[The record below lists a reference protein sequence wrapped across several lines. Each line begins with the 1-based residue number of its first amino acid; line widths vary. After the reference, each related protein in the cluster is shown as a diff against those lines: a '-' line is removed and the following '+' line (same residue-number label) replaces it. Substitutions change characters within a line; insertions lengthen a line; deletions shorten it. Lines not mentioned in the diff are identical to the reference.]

1 MKYLESPIFYMGN
14 KYKLLKQLIPLF
26 PSKCDTFLDLYLEQ
40 RYSMKIFKSRI
51 KQLEEDNYKQYKE
64 IEKLKKEN
72 EWLKNHQ
79 KIEIVNLN
87 K

>member
-1 MKYLESPIFYMGN
+1 MKIF
-14 KYKLLKQLIPLF
+14 KWHLI
-26 PSKCDTFLDLYLEQ
+26 SDLDLYLEQ
-40 RYSMKIFKSRI
+40 KYSMRIFKNRI

-79 KIEIVNLN
+79 KIEIVNLD

>member
-1 MKYLESPIFYMGN
+1 MKIFKWN
-14 KYKLLKQLIPLF
+14 LI
-26 PSKCDTFLDLYLEQ
+26 SDLDLYLEQ
-40 RYSMKIFKSRI
+40 RYSVKIFKSRI

-64 IEKLKKEN
+64 IDKLKKEN

>member
-1 MKYLESPIFYMGN
+1 MKIF
-14 KYKLLKQLIPLF
+14 KWHLI
-26 PSKCDTFLDLYLEQ
+26 SDLDLYLEQ
-40 RYSMKIFKSRI
+40 KYSMRILKNKI

-64 IEKLKKEN
+64 IDKLKKEN

>member
-1 MKYLESPIFYMGN
+1 MKIF
-14 KYKLLKQLIPLF
+14 KWHLI
-26 PSKCDTFLDLYLEQ
+26 SDLDLYLEQ

-64 IEKLKKEN
+64 IDKLKKEN

-79 KIEIVNLN
+79 KIEIVNVN
-87 K
+87 KQKGL

>member
-1 MKYLESPIFYMGN
+1 MKIF
-14 KYKLLKQLIPLF
+14 KWHLI
-26 PSKCDTFLDLYLEQ
+26 SDLDLYLEQ
-40 RYSMKIFKSRI
+40 KYSMRIFKNRK

-64 IEKLKKEN
+64 IDKLKKEN

>member
-1 MKYLESPIFYMGN
+1 MKIF
-14 KYKLLKQLIPLF
+14 KWHLI
-26 PSKCDTFLDLYLEQ
+26 SDLDLYLEQ

-51 KQLEEDNYKQYKE
+51 KQLEEDNYEQYKE
-64 IEKLKKEN
+64 IDKLKKEN

>member
-1 MKYLESPIFYMGN
+1 MKIFKWN
-14 KYKLLKQLIPLF
+14 LI
-26 PSKCDTFLDLYLEQ
+26 SDLDLYLEQ

-64 IEKLKKEN
+64 IDKLKKEN

>member
-1 MKYLESPIFYMGN
+1 MKIF
-14 KYKLLKQLIPLF
+14 KWHLI
-26 PSKCDTFLDLYLEQ
+26 SDLDLYLEQ
-40 RYSMKIFKSRI
+40 KYSMRIFKNRI

-79 KIEIVNLN
+79 KIEIVNLE

>member
-1 MKYLESPIFYMGN
+1 MKIF
-14 KYKLLKQLIPLF
+14 KWHLI
-26 PSKCDTFLDLYLEQ
+26 SDLDLYLEQ
-40 RYSMKIFKSRI
+40 KYSMRIFKNKI

>member
-1 MKYLESPIFYMGN
+1 MKIF
-14 KYKLLKQLIPLF
+14 KWHLI
-26 PSKCDTFLDLYLEQ
+26 SDLDLYLEQ

-72 EWLKNHQ
+72 ELLKNHQ

>member
-1 MKYLESPIFYMGN
+1 MKII
-14 KYKLLKQLIPLF
+14 KWHLI
-26 PSKCDTFLDLYLEQ
+26 SDLDLYLEQ
-40 RYSMKIFKSRI
+40 KYSMRIFKSRI

-72 EWLKNHQ
+72 EWLKNHR
-79 KIEIVNLN
+79 KIEIVNLE

>member
-1 MKYLESPIFYMGN
+1 MKIF
-14 KYKLLKQLIPLF
+14 KWHLI
-26 PSKCDTFLDLYLEQ
+26 SDLDLYLEK

-64 IEKLKKEN
+64 IDKLKKEN

>member
-1 MKYLESPIFYMGN
+1 MKIF
-14 KYKLLKQLIPLF
+14 KWHLI
-26 PSKCDTFLDLYLEQ
+26 SDLDLYLEQ
-40 RYSMKIFKSRI
+40 QYSFKMFKDKIKR
-51 KQLEEDNYKQYKE
+51 LEEDNYKQYKE
-64 IEKLKKEN
+64 IDKLKKEN

>member
-1 MKYLESPIFYMGN
+1 MKIFKWN
-14 KYKLLKQLIPLF
+14 LI
-26 PSKCDTFLDLYLEQ
+26 SDLDLYLEQ

>member
-1 MKYLESPIFYMGN
+1 MKIF
-14 KYKLLKQLIPLF
+14 KWHLI
-26 PSKCDTFLDLYLEQ
+26 SDLDLYLEQ
-40 RYSMKIFKSRI
+40 KYSMRIFKNKI

-64 IEKLKKEN
+64 IDKLKKEN

>member
-1 MKYLESPIFYMGN
+1 MKIF
-14 KYKLLKQLIPLF
+14 KWHLI
-26 PSKCDTFLDLYLEQ
+26 SDLDLYLEQ
-40 RYSMKIFKSRI
+40 KYSMRIFKNRI

-64 IEKLKKEN
+64 IDKLKKEN

>member
-1 MKYLESPIFYMGN
+1 MKIF
-14 KYKLLKQLIPLF
+14 KWHLI
-26 PSKCDTFLDLYLEQ
+26 SDLDLYLEQ
-40 RYSMKIFKSRI
+40 RYSMRILKNKI

>member
-1 MKYLESPIFYMGN
+1 MGN
-14 KYKLLKQLIPLF
+14 VKIFKWHLI
-26 PSKCDTFLDLYLEQ
+26 SDLDLYLEQ

-64 IEKLKKEN
+64 IDKLKKEN

>member
-1 MKYLESPIFYMGN
+1 MKIFKWN
-14 KYKLLKQLIPLF
+14 LI
-26 PSKCDTFLDLYLEQ
+26 SDLDLYLEQ

-64 IEKLKKEN
+64 IDKLKKEN
-72 EWLKNHQ
+72 EWLKKHQ
-79 KIEIVNLN
+79 KIEMVNLN

>member
-1 MKYLESPIFYMGN
+1 MN
-14 KYKLLKQLIPLF
+14 
-26 PSKCDTFLDLYLEQ
+26 
-40 RYSMKIFKSRI
+40 I
-51 KQLEEDNYKQYKE
+51 KEEIAKE

>member
-1 MKYLESPIFYMGN
+1 MKIF
-14 KYKLLKQLIPLF
+14 KWHLI
-26 PSKCDTFLDLYLEQ
+26 SDLDLYLEQ
-40 RYSMKIFKSRI
+40 QYSFKVFKDKI

-79 KIEIVNLN
+79 KIEIVNLEKN
-87 K
+87 LKESGE

>member
-1 MKYLESPIFYMGN
+1 MKIF
-14 KYKLLKQLIPLF
+14 KWHLI
-26 PSKCDTFLDLYLEQ
+26 SDLDLYLEQ

-64 IEKLKKEN
+64 IDKLKKEN
-72 EWLKNHQ
+72 EWLKKHQ